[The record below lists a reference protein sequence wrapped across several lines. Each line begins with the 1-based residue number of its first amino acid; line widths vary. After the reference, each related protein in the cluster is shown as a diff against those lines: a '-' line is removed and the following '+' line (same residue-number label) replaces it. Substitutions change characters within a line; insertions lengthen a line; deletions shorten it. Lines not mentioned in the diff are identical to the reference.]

1 MSQLSRFL
9 SHHFPLIT
17 GSHRLTRELERRSSV
32 TAVLNPVRGLDFTYS
47 FTKSGRRIVV
57 TCDKSA
63 LGLNRS
69 LSWILFS
76 RLSAA
81 FCCFAQTHK
90 RIQECRGDVSDGGEN
105 CPNMLSFCSSDPKAI
120 LIPDA
125 DFFRSNGYQDLRHFI
140 LANNRPWTER
150 QNSVLWRGSTT
161 GFGKIAAHEM
171 NWRTAEVIQR
181 TRMCL
186 LLNGER
192 GVDAKLS
199 SVVQSNSA
207 LDECL
212 LREAAILGDPIP
224 AEKWLNFR
232 FAIDV
237 DGNTNAWSNFFQRFL
252 LGCCV
257 LKVASPRNFQQ
268 WYYKDLKPWVHFVPV
283 KADLSD
289 LKEMVGWCLA
299 NSAECERIAGT
310 GAALVWKMT
319 LETEMARG
327 VVNIEAALSSG

>member
-1 MSQLSRFL
+1 
-9 SHHFPLIT
+9 
-17 GSHRLTRELERRSSV
+17 
-32 TAVLNPVRGLDFTYS
+32 
-47 FTKSGRRIVV
+47 
-57 TCDKSA
+57 
-63 LGLNRS
+63 
-69 LSWILFS
+69 
-76 RLSAA
+76 
-81 FCCFAQTHK
+81 
-90 RIQECRGDVSDGGEN
+90 
-105 CPNMLSFCSSDPKAI
+105 
-120 LIPDA
+120 
-125 DFFRSNGYQDLRHFI
+125 
-140 LANNRPWTER
+140 
-150 QNSVLWRGSTT
+150 
-161 GFGKIAAHEM
+161 
-171 NWRTAEVIQR
+171 
-181 TRMCL
+181 MCL